1 MRRWKGTLKQRR
13 AAVVVQVAVSSTLVL
28 GMAALVVDIGMLY
41 TAQTE
46 LQVSADAA
54 ALAAASVLMTK
65 EDVRTEVVRA
75 ADTYASQ
82 NKVLGLTPAVYEE
95 DVELG
100 RAVPNTTGDRYH
112 FEAASEK
119 WDAVRVHLRHVH
131 SENPNEHP
139 CLSIPLTFAQ
149 IFGVVNQTLEAKS
162 SAVLIPRDISV
173 VIDLSGS
180 MNDDSEVMHYK
191 RYRGERGDYRDGIQV
206 NLRDIWCALDGP
218 VPPYPYVPPE
228 SEADSVYAGDTGP
241 AVGVMGDWGSPIVPE
256 TYSPSSD
263 AGLWYIPKGSS
274 CTVAAVQTSLLSR
287 GYTSD
292 EAACL
297 KSSSKDS
304 SYSNQW
310 RNRAAV
316 IVGLATWR
324 SGRSGGTAGGNGDS
338 IVQDS
343 EISWATYPSYRK
355 SWTWADYLSFVSSS
369 GTSMYGANSQFR
381 YRFGPKTF
389 TDFLLENRCQYNQTD
404 NLWATP
410 EQPVYAVKDA
420 VQAMTNDILALDS
433 LDQMSL
439 EIFGTT
445 AKHEVNLSRTLEAV
459 PGRLYQM
466 QSGHYNTTT
475 NMGGGL
481 LTAYNE
487 LGSTRARKASAKVIM
502 LMSDGKPNVDQY
514 GNFVSSGSTSI
525 DNWVKSVAQ
534 QAANDGMRIYTVS
547 VGSDADVDL
556 MAEIAT
562 IGRGEHFHAE
572 GTPETYAAEL
582 EAIFR
587 TLGGKRPVS
596 LIE

>member
-1 MRRWKGTLKQRR
+1 MRRWRGMAKQRR
-13 AAVVVQVAVSSTLVL
+13 AVVVVQVAVSSTLVL

-54 ALAAASVLMTK
+54 ALAAASVLMTNG
-65 EDVRTEVVRA
+65 DVRAEVVSA
-75 ADTYASQ
+75 ADTYASA
-82 NKVLGLTPAVYEE
+82 NKVLGLTPAVYDE

-100 RAVPNTTGDRYH
+100 RAVPNTSGDRYH
-112 FEAASEK
+112 FEAAAEK

-131 SENPNEHP
+131 SLNEGERP
-139 CLSIPLTFAQ
+139 CISVPLTFAQ
-149 IFGVVNQTLEAKS
+149 VFGVVNQTLEAKS

-180 MNDDSEVMHYK
+180 MNDDSEVMHFK
-191 RYRGERGDYRDGIQV
+191 RYQGERGDWRDGIQV

-218 VPPYPYVPPE
+218 APSYPYVPPA
-228 SEADSVYAGDTGP
+228 SEADSAYAGDTGP
-241 AVGVMGDWGSPIVPE
+241 AVGVLSAWGSPITPE
-256 TYSPSSD
+256 TYTPTTD
-263 AGLWYIPKGSS
+263 AGLWYIPKSS
-274 CTVAAVQTSLLSR
+274 TCTVAAVTTSLASR
-287 GYTSD
+287 GYSAD
-292 EAACL
+292 EVTCL
-297 KSSSKDS
+297 KSGGKDS

-316 IVGLATWR
+316 IVGLASWK
-324 SGRSGGTAGGNGDS
+324 SGRTGGTPGGNGDTV
-338 IVQDS
+338 VQDG
-343 EISWATYPSYRK
+343 ELTWAAYPSYR
-355 SWTWADYLSFVSSS
+355 SGWTWANYLSYVSSS
-369 GTSMYGANSQFR
+369 TEMSGASSSFK
-381 YRFGPKTF
+381 YRFGPKTY
-389 TDFLLENRCQYNQTD
+389 TNFLLENEAQYNQTT

-420 VQAMTNDILALDS
+420 VQAMTNDIVALDS

-445 AKHEVNLSRTLEAV
+445 ARHEVNLSRTLQSV
-459 PGRLYQM
+459 PNRLYQM
-466 QSGHYNTTT
+466 QAGHYNSTTC
-475 NMGGGL
+475 MGGGL

-487 LGSTRARKASAKVIM
+487 LNSARARKASAKIIM

-514 GNFVSSGSTSI
+514 GNFVSSGSAAI

-534 QAANDGMRIYTVS
+534 QAADDGMRIYTVS
-547 VGSDADVDL
+547 VGSDADVEL
-556 MAEIAT
+556 MTEIAT